1 MKKRVKN
8 KLVLLFAGLTALFA
22 AAGCSTGESMEEFL
36 ENRDLY
42 SHVTYY
48 ANGGSFEGS
57 DVIKYMHFNA
67 GSQAFNLGIVGTTSG
82 TVEINRLNYT
92 FGGWYNAVLDEN
104 GEPKYTVQTQVD
116 KDGNSSEVR
125 IYELGDPV
133 DFSVR
138 LQKDEYRHFVAKW
151 NANVRVD
158 VQLVCFDENGNID
171 PDATVK
177 EEGNDTPYTH
187 HAVIGGFTY
196 DTTDKAAVRDTTE
209 LFTRADKEYTF
220 VSYYADESCSD
231 ESRITEDILKGED
244 QQENAVVYAKYIKG
258 DWTVI
263 RERIDIS
270 SIFKG
275 NGEGKRFWL
284 YKDIDGKN
292 AGINFKSELSTA
304 NKDFAGEIQGN
315 GFKISN
321 VKADVT
327 LKNKNDSMS
336 LFGNILETAIIK
348 NFTIENLTVKY
359 TVRSTAGSTM
369 TGATYFAFTSV
380 HESATLE
387 NVKLTGTMSVNKS
400 STAEIT
406 VGQYGGYA
414 DGEYTGMTIECTIE
428 E

>member
-8 KLVLLFAGLTALFA
+8 KLVLLFVGLTALFA
-22 AAGCSTGESMEEFL
+22 AAGCSTGESIEEFL
-36 ENRDLY
+36 AKRELY

-57 DVIKYMHFNA
+57 DEVKDMYFNA
-67 GSQAFNLGIVGTTSG
+67 GDQAFNLGIVGTTSG
-82 TVEINRLNYT
+82 TVEITRLNYT
-92 FGGWYNAVLDEN
+92 FGGWYKAVLDEN
-104 GEPKYTVQTQVD
+104 GQPKYTVQTQTD
-116 KDGNSSEVR
+116 KDGNVSELKV
-125 IYELGDPV
+125 YELGEPV
-133 DFSVR
+133 DFDVR
-138 LQKDEYRHFVAKW
+138 LKKDDHWYVVAKW

-171 PDATVK
+171 PEATVK
-177 EEGNDTPYTH
+177 EEGKDTPYTH

-258 DWTVI
+258 DWTVL
-263 RERIDIS
+263 RERIDVS
-270 SIFKG
+270 NIFKG
-275 NGEGKRFWL
+275 NAAGKRFWL
-284 YKDIDGKN
+284 YKDIDAKN
-292 AGINFKSELSTA
+292 AGITFKSELSTA

-321 VKADVT
+321 LKADVT

-336 LFGNILETAIIK
+336 LFGNILDSAIIK
-348 NFTIENLTVKY
+348 NLTIENLTVNY

-369 TGATYFAFTSV
+369 TGSTYFVFTSV
-380 HESATLE
+380 SANAGIE

-406 VGQYGGYA
+406 VGYYGGYA
-414 DGEYTGMTIECTIE
+414 DGEYAGMTVECTIE